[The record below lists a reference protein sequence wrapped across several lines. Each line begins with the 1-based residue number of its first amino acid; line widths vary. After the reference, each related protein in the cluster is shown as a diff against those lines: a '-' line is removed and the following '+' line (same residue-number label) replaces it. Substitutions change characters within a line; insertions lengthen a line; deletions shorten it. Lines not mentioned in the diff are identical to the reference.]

1 MMEGNTSGRPA
12 DMMPFMD
19 AVKSGFSRWN
29 DFSGRSSRSEYWW
42 LWVGGMIYQIVCM
55 VLALLIHE
63 IFAVAIL
70 ALIPIFLSISIRRL
84 HDCGKS
90 GWMLLIGIIPI
101 VNLVGGLVLLYW
113 FIFHEG
119 DSQENAYGAV
129 PTNMLE

>member
-1 MMEGNTSGRPA
+1 MYKR
-12 DMMPFMD
+12 
-19 AVKSGFSRWN
+19 
-29 DFSGRSSRSEYWW
+29 
-42 LWVGGMIYQIVCM
+42 Q
-55 VLALLIHE
+55 LLIHE
-63 IFAVAIL
+63 IFAIAIL

-101 VNLVGGLVLLYW
+101 VNLIGGFVLLYW
-113 FIFHEG
+113 FILHEG